1 MDWIS
6 LPTLLVALHVLA
18 NVVWIGALL
27 AVAVVVAAAPGR
39 TDPASAGGLARLVY
53 VRLAVPAFLV
63 SFGAG
68 VARIALTPI
77 PYAHMPWFH
86 AKLTFALAVI
96 VLHHVMGA
104 HAKGMAVGRLK
115 AAASTGLLGI
125 ATLVCAAGA
134 VLLGVAKA
142 LPGR

>member
-1 MDWIS
+1 VDWIS
-6 LPTLLVALHVLA
+6 PETVLVALHVLA

-27 AVAVVVAAAPGR
+27 AVAVVVAAAPAS

-68 VARIALTPI
+68 AARIALTPI

-96 VLHHVMGA
+96 VLHHVIGA
-104 HAKGMAVGRLK
+104 RAKGVENGRLN
-115 AAASTGLLGI
+115 ASAGARVLGL

>member
-1 MDWIS
+1 VDWIS
-6 LPTLLVALHVLA
+6 LATVLVALHVLA

-27 AVAVVVAAAPGR
+27 AVAVVLGAASASA
-39 TDPASAGGLARLVY
+39 DPASAGGIARLVH

-96 VLHHVMGA
+96 VLHHVVGA
-104 HAKGMAVGRLK
+104 RAKGLATGRMK
-115 AAASTGLLGI
+115 AAAGAGVLGL
-125 ATLVCAAGA
+125 ATFVCAAGA